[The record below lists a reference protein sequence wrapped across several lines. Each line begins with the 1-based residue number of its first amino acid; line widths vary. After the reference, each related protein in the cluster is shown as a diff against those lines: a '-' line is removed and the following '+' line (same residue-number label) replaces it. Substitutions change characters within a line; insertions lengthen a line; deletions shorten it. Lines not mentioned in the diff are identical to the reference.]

1 MERTPA
7 RAGRGTEALVRLFWR
22 KSRPAEEPPAAIATA
37 DAPPAEAASSAVAVV
52 VEADEPVD
60 DAALAAAEAADARE
74 DARRQ
79 DHAIQ
84 RTKRSWFGR
93 LATVFRGS
101 RVDEALWEQLEEIL
115 IGADTGVQVT
125 MSLLDR
131 VRATKPRTAE
141 EVRASLRDELVRLL
155 EAPAAVPRGRLWGG
169 TAGAPQAPPAAPA
182 LVLVVGVNGTGKTTA
197 IGRLAYLY
205 QQQGAKVVAAA
216 GDTYRAAA
224 IEQLQAWGKRLGIDV
239 IAHQQGGDA
248 AAVAFDAIEAARAR
262 GADILF
268 IDTAGRL
275 HNKQNLM
282 DELSKVRRVIER
294 GLGRQ
299 PDEVLLVLDA
309 TTGQNGMAQA
319 RAFTESV
326 EVSAV
331 MLTKLDG
338 SAKGGIVF
346 AIAAELGLP
355 VRFIGT
361 GQEPGDVA
369 PFEAASFVDALLAEP
384 ATVDA

>member
-1 MERTPA
+1 MCIRE
-7 RAGRGTEALVRLFWR
+7 TEASVKLFWR
-22 KSRPAEEPPAAIATA
+22 KSRPAETEP
-37 DAPPAEAASSAVAVV
+37 EALDENALASDSAMAVAV
-52 VEADEPVD
+52 EESTDEV
-60 DAALAAAEAADARE
+60 E
-74 DARRQ
+74 DARRT
-79 DHAIQ
+79 DRAIE

-93 LATVFRGS
+93 LTDVFRGGN
-101 RVDEALWEQLEEIL
+101 VDEALWESLEEIL

-125 MSLLDR
+125 MDLLDR

-141 EVRASLRDELVRLL
+141 DVRLALRDELVRIL
-155 EAPAAVPRGRLWGG
+155 EAPSGTPKGRLWG
-169 TAGAPQAPPAAPA
+169 AAPDANVDPPEPPA

-224 IEQLQAWGKRLGIDV
+224 IEQLQAWGKRLGVDV

-248 AAVAFDAIEAARAR
+248 AAVAFDAIDAARAR
-262 GADILF
+262 GAELVL

-294 GLGRQ
+294 GLGRA

-326 EVSAV
+326 EVTSV

-338 SAKGGIVF
+338 TAKGGIVF

-361 GQEPGDVA
+361 GQEPGDIA
-369 PFEAASFVDALLAEP
+369 PFEAASFVDALLAAP
-384 ATVDA
+384 AAAGA

>member
-1 MERTPA
+1 MTERPL
-7 RAGRGTEALVRLFWR
+7 RAGTEALVRLFWR
-22 KSRPAEEPPAAIATA
+22 KSRPADEAPATST
-37 DAPPAEAASSAVAVV
+37 PAEGAVGAVAVA
-52 VEADEPVD
+52 EEAADE
-60 DAALAAAEAADARE
+60 AAIAAAEAADAIE
-74 DARRQ
+74 DARRT

-101 RVDEALWEQLEEIL
+101 QVDEALWEQLEEIL

-131 VRATKPRTAE
+131 VRAAKPRTAE

-155 EAPAAVPRGRLWGG
+155 EAPAVAPRGRLWGG
-169 TAGAPQAPPAAPA
+169 TPGNPQATPAPPDAPA

-294 GLGRQ
+294 GLGRA

-369 PFEAASFVDALLAEP
+369 PFEAAAFVDALLAEP

>member
-1 MERTPA
+1 
-7 RAGRGTEALVRLFWR
+7 VRLFRR
-22 KSRPAEEPPAAIATA
+22 KPQEGAPASGAVLTVTEVE
-37 DAPPAEAASSAVAVV
+37 AEAR
-52 VEADEPVD
+52 
-60 DAALAAAEAADARE
+60 DAAE
-74 DARRQ
+74 DARRTS
-79 DHAIQ
+79 AALE

-93 LATVFRGS
+93 LATAFRGS
-101 RVDEALWEQLEEIL
+101 DVTEALWEDLEEVL
-115 IGADTGVQVT
+115 IGADTGVTVT
-125 MSLLDR
+125 MDLLDH

-141 EVRASLRDELVRLL
+141 EVRRALRDEMVRVLL
-155 EAPAAVPRGRLWGG
+155 KPAANPRGRLWPVPSAVEGPVPNA
-169 TAGAPQAPPAAPA
+169 TPLDAPA

-205 QQQGAKVVAAA
+205 QQQGAKVTLAA

-224 IEQLQAWGKRLGIDV
+224 IEQLQAWGKRLGADV
-239 IAHQQGGDA
+239 IAHQQGADA

-262 GADILF
+262 GADVLF
-268 IDTAGRL
+268 VDTAGRL

-282 DELSKVRRVIER
+282 DELAKVRRVIER
-294 GLGRQ
+294 GLGRS

-326 EVSAV
+326 EVTAV

-338 SAKGGIVF
+338 TAKGGIVF
-346 AIAAELGLP
+346 AIAADLGLP

-361 GQEPGDVA
+361 GQEAGDVA
-369 PFEAASFVDALLAEP
+369 PFEAEPFVDSLLAEP
-384 ATVDA
+384 AAAEA

>member
-1 MERTPA
+1 M
-7 RAGRGTEALVRLFWR
+7 RLFRR
-22 KSRPAEEPPAAIATA
+22 KASDGDQNATSAVADTSVPGDRVDAAAIATLE
-37 DAPPAEAASSAVAVV
+37 AE
-52 VEADEPVD
+52 EA
-60 DAALAAAEAADARE
+60 AADARRTSQAL
-74 DARRQ
+74 D
-79 DHAIQ
+79 

-93 LATVFRGS
+93 LATAFRGTE
-101 RVDEALWEQLEEIL
+101 VTEALWEELEEVL
-115 IGADTGVQVT
+115 IGADTGVAVT
-125 MSLLDR
+125 MDLLDR
-131 VRATKPRTAE
+131 VRATKPHTAE
-141 EVRASLRDELVRLL
+141 EVRGALRAEMVRVLA
-155 EAPAAVPRGRLWGG
+155 APAATPRGRLWPVPDS
-169 TAGAPQAPPAAPA
+169 AEAAPPA

-205 QQQGAKVVAAA
+205 QQQGARVTLAA

-224 IEQLQAWGKRLGIDV
+224 IEQLQAWGKRLGADV
-239 IAHQQGGDA
+239 IAHQQGADA

-262 GADILF
+262 GADVLF
-268 IDTAGRL
+268 VDTAGRL

-294 GLGRQ
+294 GLGRP

-326 EVSAV
+326 EVTAV

-338 SAKGGIVF
+338 TARGGIVF
-346 AIAAELGLP
+346 AIAADLGLP

-361 GQEPGDVA
+361 GQEAGDVA
-369 PFEAASFVDALLAEP
+369 PFEAESFVDSLLAEP
-384 ATVDA
+384 AATSA